1 MVHTSLFRKNISIKR
16 LTQGKLPSLPFV
28 RMKEIVLGKR
38 YELSIVFAGR
48 KLSQK
53 LNKKYRGKNK
63 PTNIL
68 SFSISKTS
76 GEIIISLE
84 QVRKE
89 APQFNKKYTN
99 HLGFLLIH
107 GMLHLKGYGHG
118 KRMEAE
124 EKKFCQKFL
133 F

>member
-1 MVHTSLFRKNISIKR
+1 MVHNSLFRKNISIKR
-16 LTQGKLPSLPFV
+16 LTKGKLPSLPFV

-38 YELSIVFAGR
+38 YGLSIVFAGR
-48 KLSQK
+48 KLSQE

-68 SFSISKTS
+68 SFSISKNE
-76 GEIIISLE
+76 GEIIMSLE
-84 QVRKE
+84 QVRRD
-89 APQFNKKYTN
+89 APQYDKTYLDF
-99 HLGFLLIH
+99 LGRLLIH

-124 EKKFCQKFL
+124 EKKFCQKFG